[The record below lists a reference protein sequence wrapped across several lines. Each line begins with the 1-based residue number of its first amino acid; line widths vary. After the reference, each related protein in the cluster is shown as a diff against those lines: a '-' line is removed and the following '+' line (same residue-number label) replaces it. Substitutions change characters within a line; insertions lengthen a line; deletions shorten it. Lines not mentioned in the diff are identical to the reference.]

1 MKRKVI
7 MCALAIA
14 TLAASAPAL
23 AKPGGGGGNAGGH
36 VGSGMSGGHGF
47 GHSGMSMGTSRS
59 SGNIGTPAFGR
70 STRLRS
76 AATHGAPLTGITNG
90 MSVFDT
96 GGAAVGTVTNFSTK
110 GNGSLRDVQVTLA
123 DGRRILLAPN
133 SLALNGGV
141 LTTNSLTTTVK
152 SQGAYHASVN
162 GLAHASP
169 HSALNG
175 VGITTF
181 TGLAAGMPV
190 NNSAGAGVGTVS
202 GIVLNRSGA
211 IAGIRVALNGGG
223 TALIPAPSLAFNGSA
238 VTTSWMPK
246 H

>member
-7 MCALAIA
+7 MCVLASAALAA
-14 TLAASAPAL
+14 TAPLL
-23 AKPGGGGGNAGGH
+23 AKPGGGGGGGNAGGH
-36 VGSGMSGGHGF
+36 VGGGMSGGHGF
-47 GHSGMSMGTSRS
+47 GHGGVSVGTARQ
-59 SGNIGTPAFGR
+59 SGNIGTTTIGR
-70 STRLRS
+70 SNRFGS
-76 AATHGAPLTGITNG
+76 AAAHGTPLTGITNG

-96 GGAAVGTVTNFSTK
+96 GGAAVGTVTNISTK
-110 GNGSLRDVQVTLA
+110 GNGSIRDVQVTLA
-123 DGRRILLAPN
+123 DGR
-133 SLALNGGV
+133 
-141 LTTNSLTTTVK
+141 
-152 SQGAYHASVN
+152 HASVN

-181 TGLAAGMPV
+181 TGLTPGMPV
-190 NNSAGAGVGTVS
+190 NNSAGTGVGTVS

-223 TALIPAPSLAFNGSA
+223 TTLIPAPSLAFNGA
-238 VTTSWMPK
+238 VVTTSWMPR